1 MKQNPETQRNSFLMM
16 VDLFPPSM
24 AIPEGVNQITNVFN
38 STNTS
43 VSTSVPVLKD
53 NPTYIFKATPIKG
66 NKTKIS
72 QPIAQKSNETIDALN
87 VEKIVVQTNS
97 PASKKSIPIEK
108 KKLFNK
114 IGVQPIAKVD
124 EEEVVRS
131 TCTEDFD
138 HESVSKQLS
147 TKEDD
152 PRSIQSDVYENASSI
167 EIDEDLIKQETR
179 KNIELFVNNLRKRE
193 CELSTP
199 NSRTNT
205 NIESEEKTDIVAS
218 ESKIDAYISKIMS
231 EEAADID
238 DFVIEG
244 IEDAE
249 IIEDIGDGDNEEA
262 EFIQDIGDGN
272 SENAEANDDS
282 GVVENVQVIDDEG
295 SGTGGYSS
303 ILEMG
308 LNNST
313 IHIKEETL
321 SISKIEQEYYDYL
334 ARNTPQSTGSDDEI
348 PEEIAIEQEPEMICC
363 MEFHSEKTLKPC
375 NNEMKLQSNKFSKN
389 LISLPRMASEQRE
402 KLQADT
408 IAAAAEREIL
418 NDAVLKPWED
428 EHIISHNA
436 PYISLADQDD
446 INAGPLLDDDEWYF
460 RFYLV

>member
-1 MKQNPETQRNSFLMM
+1 MKQYPETQRNSFLMM
-16 VDLFPPSM
+16 DDLFPPSM
-24 AIPEGVNQITNVFN
+24 AIPEGVNQITHVFN

-66 NKTKIS
+66 SKTKIS
-72 QPIAQKSNETIDALN
+72 QPIAQKSNETIDALKI
-87 VEKIVVQTNS
+87 EKIVVQTNS

-108 KKLFNK
+108 KKHLNK
-114 IGVQPIAKVD
+114 TGVQPIAKVD

-131 TCTEDFD
+131 GCTEEFD
-138 HESVSKQLS
+138 HEIVSKELS
-147 TKEDD
+147 TKEG
-152 PRSIQSDVYENASSI
+152 PHSIQSEVYENASSI

-199 NSRTNT
+199 NSLINT
-205 NIESEEKTDIVAS
+205 NVESKEKTDIVAS
-218 ESKIDAYISKIMS
+218 ESKIEAYISKIMS

-249 IIEDIGDGDNEEA
+249 IIEDIGDGDNKEA

-272 SENAEANDDS
+272 SENAEAIDDS
-282 GVVENVQVIDDEG
+282 GVFENVQVIDDEG
-295 SGTGGYSS
+295 SGTGGYS

-313 IHIKEETL
+313 IQIKEESL
-321 SISKIEQEYYDYL
+321 SMSKIEQEYYNYL
-334 ARNTPQSTGSDDEI
+334 ARNKPQSTGSDDEI

-363 MEFHSEKTLKPC
+363 MEFHSEKTLKHC
-375 NNEMKLQSNKFSKN
+375 NNEIKLQSIKFSNN

-402 KLQADT
+402 KLQANT
-408 IAAAAEREIL
+408 IAAAAESEIL

-460 RFYLV
+460 RSYLV